1 MSVLQTLREK
11 AGWLVATVIGVAL
24 LIFVV
29 SDFFGS
35 GSGTRKQAKKY
46 YEIATIDNESVSYQE
61 FEARLQNLTEI
72 YRLSGTQNITE
83 ELSETIR
90 AQIWEQIVR
99 EKILGKEYKKIGL
112 EVSNDELDAMVLGD
126 FKHPIVMQLFTDQ
139 QTGMFNESYLI
150 NFLKNTEIDPSS
162 KAYWLF
168 FEDEIVTDRM
178 NTKYNNLIAK
188 GLHVTNFQ
196 AEFEQSLGNRMV
208 DFTYAGK
215 YFSSIPDSAVTV
227 SKDEIKRYYNSR
239 KEDFKRPAMRSFEYV
254 TYDIRP
260 SEDDFQEA
268 LRWITKTSE
277 EFAAAEE
284 PVQFI
289 NLTSDNRHNGFFYSL
304 DQLPENLRDFASA
317 GDTRAIFG
325 PYLEEDTYK
334 LAKILEIGERPDSV
348 RARHILLSPG
358 PNRTMEMTRREADS
372 LITVIKGGTSF
383 ELLAMLLS
391 DDQGSKQ
398 TGGDLGWFPE
408 GMMVVPFNNACFGGN
423 KGDMVLAET
432 TFGIHIIEILEQSRK
447 VKKFNIGVIDRTV
460 VAGSSTI
467 QKIYGDASQFAAA
480 NPTLERFNLT
490 TSEQGMNKRIATNVT
505 PDQKEVSGLENPRYL
520 IMSLFETPAGKIILD
535 NSQQAVFELGEQ
547 YIVAYCTKVQEEG
560 YAPLED
566 VESEVRF
573 KLINQKK
580 AELIA
585 GEFNS
590 RLAEGK
596 NLEVISREMGLNL
609 EESAGI
615 NFKSFILQG
624 AAGVEPALIAAAS
637 VAPDAT
643 LAGPVK
649 GTNGVYL
656 LTVNSSELAEPEA
669 LDMVKDRLA
678 AMLQIRAS
686 YEVLEAL
693 RNEAGI
699 VDKRYRFF

>member
-29 SDFFGS
+29 SDFFGN
-35 GSGTRKQAKKY
+35 GSGNRKQARKY

-61 FEARLQNLTEI
+61 FDARTQNLTEI

-99 EKILGKEYKKIGL
+99 EKILSKEYNKIGL

-126 FKHPIVMQLFTDQ
+126 FKHPIVMQLFTDE
-139 QTGMFNESYLI
+139 TGMFNESYLI

-196 AEFEQSLGNRMV
+196 AEFEQSLGNRVV
-208 DFTYAGK
+208 DFTYAAK
-215 YFSSIPDSAVTV
+215 YFTSIPDSAVTV
-227 SKDEIKRYYNSR
+227 SKDEIKKYYNSR
-239 KEDFKRPAMRSFEYV
+239 KEDFKRSAMRSFEYV
-254 TYDIRP
+254 TYDIIP

-268 LRWITKTSE
+268 LRWITRTAE
-277 EFAAAEE
+277 EFAEADE

-289 NLTSDNRHNGFFYSL
+289 NLTSDNRHTGFFYSM

-325 PYLEEDTYK
+325 PYLDEETYK
-334 LAKILEIGERPDSV
+334 LAKILDIAERPDSV
-348 RARHILLSPG
+348 RARHILLTPDA
-358 PNRTMEMTRREADS
+358 NKTMEMMRLEADS
-372 LITVIKGGTSF
+372 LMQAIKGGTSF
-383 ELLAMLLS
+383 EVMAMMLS
-391 DDQGSKQ
+391 ADEGSRQ

-408 GMMVVPFNNACFGGN
+408 GMMVLPFNDACFSGST
-423 KGDMVLAET
+423 GDMVLAET
-432 TFGIHIIEILEQSRK
+432 AYGIHIIEILNQSRK
-447 VKKFNIGVIDRTV
+447 VKKYNIGVIDRTV
-460 VAGSSTI
+460 IAGSSTI
-467 QKIYGDASQFAAA
+467 QKIYGEASQFAAA
-480 NPTLERFNLT
+480 NPTLEKFNLT

-505 PDQKEVSGLENPRYL
+505 PDQKEISGLENPRFL
-520 IMSLFETPAGKIILD
+520 VMALFETPAGKIVLD
-535 NSQQAVFELGEQ
+535 NSQQAVFEIGEQ
-547 YIVAYCTKVQEEG
+547 YVVAYCTKVQEEG
-560 YAPLED
+560 YASLED
-566 VESEVRF
+566 VESEIRF

-580 AELIA
+580 AEVIS
-585 GEFNS
+585 GEFNTLLS
-590 RLAEGK
+590 EGK
-596 NLEVISREMGLNL
+596 SIEAISREMGLNL

-615 NFKSFILQG
+615 NFKSFIVQG

-637 VAPDAT
+637 VSPDGT

-649 GTNGVYL
+649 GNNGVYI
-656 LTVNSSELAEPEA
+656 LTVNSSEQAEAEE

>member
-11 AGWLVATVIGVAL
+11 AGWLVATVIGLAL

-99 EKILGKEYKKIGL
+99 EKILGKEYRKIGL

-126 FKHPIVMQLFTDQ
+126 FKHPIVLQLFTDQ

-162 KAYWLF
+162 KSYWLF

-215 YFSSIPDSAVTV
+215 YFSAIPDSAFTV

-239 KEDFKRPAMRSFEYV
+239 KEDFKRSAMRSFEYV
-254 TYDIRP
+254 TFEISP
-260 SEDDFQEA
+260 SEDDFREA
-268 LRWITKTSE
+268 LTWITKTSE
-277 EFAAAEE
+277 EFIAAEE
-284 PVQFI
+284 PIQFI
-289 NLTSDNRHNGFFYSL
+289 NLTSDNRHNGFFYNL

-325 PYLEEDTYK
+325 PYLEENTYK
-334 LAKILEIGERPDSV
+334 LAKILEIAERPDSV
-348 RARHILLSPG
+348 RARHILLTPG
-358 PNRTMEMTRREADS
+358 ANRTMEMTRREADS
-372 LITVIKGGTSF
+372 LVTVIKAGTSF
-383 ELLAMLLS
+383 ELMAMILS
-391 DDQGSKQ
+391 DDEGSKQ

-408 GMMVVPFNNACFGGN
+408 GMMVVPFNDACFGGS

-432 TFGIHIIEILEQSRK
+432 SFGIHIIEILDQSRK
-447 VKKFNIGVIDRTV
+447 VKKYNIGVIDRTV
-460 VAGSSTI
+460 IAGSATI

-480 NPTLERFNLT
+480 NPTLETFNLT
-490 TSEQGMNKRIATNVT
+490 TSEQGMNKRIATNIT
-505 PDQKEVSGLENPRYL
+505 PEQKEVSGLENPRYL
-520 IMSLFETPAGKIILD
+520 IMSLFETQEGKIVLD

-547 YIVAYCTKVQEEG
+547 YIVAYCTNVQEEG

-566 VESEVRF
+566 VESEIRF

-580 AELIA
+580 AEIIS

-590 RLAEGK
+590 KLAEGK
-596 NLEVISREMGLNL
+596 SLEVISREMGINI

-649 GTNGVYL
+649 GTNGVYI
-656 LTVNSSELAEPEA
+656 LTVNRSEMAETEA

-693 RNEAGI
+693 RKEAGI